1 MFGDKYAPLRI
12 THPRTFA
19 AFLRCRPTGSKS
31 TIGEATSTDGELPTF
46 LAKET
51 DPQSANVAS
60 PEWIPPEAREAM
72 LRLAAP
78 GMVWTYAAI
87 FAVAT
92 AVLLRS
98 LGHEQSA
105 DTAPVS
111 PARSPMPPAIRATAC
126 AAAECAEGTPVS
138 RDRTGRLMRTA
149 PISSEPALS
158 VPSRLTFV
166 TSPEMV
172 APEGGP
178 VQTAIL
184 QGLPQG
190 SALSEGSK
198 ISDTAWALAAQ
209 EVKEVILTLP
219 NESREDV
226 EATIEIFGSEDFETG
241 PIKLRIRREDQVEAV
256 ANAGLGFNS
265 AVIVDLDLDRA
276 SGASPATLNGV
287 AVGTWVK
294 AEGGEALPSRVADG
308 GDAGELGPP
317 HGGAIGPKA
326 ENTSSRKRSSAK
338 RKAAASP
345 SGAKGTA
352 RLAPPAKV
360 SAQDKPTLQTEATTT
375 DGAGNKV
382 DGSGNH
388 QTYAATVDPG
398 TETRLK
404 LGGST
409 YIVSPPS
416 PFSWLGNALGLT
428 PKL

>member
-19 AFLRCRPTGSKS
+19 AFLRCRPTGSKP
-31 TIGEATSTDGELPTF
+31 TIGDATSADGELPAF
-46 LAKET
+46 LAKEAN
-51 DPQSANVAS
+51 PQSANVAS
-60 PEWIPPEAREAM
+60 PEWIPAGAREAM
-72 LRLAAP
+72 LCLAAP

-105 DTAPVS
+105 DTGPVS
-111 PARSPMPPAIRATAC
+111 PARSPLPPAIRATAC
-126 AAAECAEGTPVS
+126 AAAECAEGTPVF
-138 RDRTGRLMRTA
+138 RDSAGRLMRRA
-149 PISSEPALS
+149 PISSEPNLS

-166 TSPEMV
+166 ASPEMV

-209 EVKEVILTLP
+209 ELTEIILTLP
-219 NESREDV
+219 NESREVV

-256 ANAGLGFNS
+256 ANAVLGFNS
-265 AVIVDLDLDRA
+265 AVIVDLDRA

-294 AEGGEALPSRVADG
+294 AEAGEASPSRVADG

-317 HGGAIGPKA
+317 HSGALGPKA
-326 ENTSSRKRSSAK
+326 ENTPSRKRPSAK
-338 RKAAASP
+338 RKSAASP
-345 SGAKGTA
+345 SGARGTA

-360 SAQDKPTLQTEATTT
+360 PAQDKPTLQTEATTT
-375 DGAGNKV
+375 DDTGNKV
-382 DGSGNH
+382 DSSGNH

-404 LGGST
+404 LGGTT
-409 YIVSPPS
+409 YIVPPPS